1 MKRDIPPS
9 RAAHAVVKETLAELE
24 GCRPRDL
31 GTLEAVVDVDEL
43 DAFGDSRFDRTDGE
57 VESLEFRYC
66 GYSMELF
73 SDRTLYVKQ

>member
-1 MKRDIPPS
+1 MKRDVPS
-9 RAAHAVVKETLAELE
+9 SQRAHVVVKETIAELE

-31 GTLEAVVDVDEL
+31 GALEDTVDLEEL
-43 DAFGDSRFDRTDGE
+43 DAFGDSPSGGAGGE

-73 SDRTLYVKQ
+73 SDRTLYVKG